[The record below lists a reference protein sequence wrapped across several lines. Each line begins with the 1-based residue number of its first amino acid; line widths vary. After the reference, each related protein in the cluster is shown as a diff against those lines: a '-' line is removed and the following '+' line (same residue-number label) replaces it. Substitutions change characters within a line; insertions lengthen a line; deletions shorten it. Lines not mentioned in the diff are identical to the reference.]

1 MLIWQIIFWFCVL
14 CLMHSYIFY
23 PLILNILSGNKKI
36 IAPQISEPDQPM
48 VSVIMSVYNEEKVL
62 EKKIKTVFTS
72 NYPSN
77 KLELVIGSDG
87 STDNTDFIIE
97 KFIQEGYQIRFK
109 KFGGRS
115 GKSNI
120 INALIPEVK
129 GQIFILTD
137 ANILFDEN
145 TIPFLVRH
153 FKNEKI
159 GLVGANVINTGL
171 QKEGISFQE
180 ETYIRRE
187 NKIKYQEGLI
197 WGTMMGAFGACYA
210 IRAELFGKIPKNFL
224 MEDFYITL
232 GVIRSKKLSISDP
245 EAKVYE
251 DVSNLVKEEFKRKI
265 RISAGNFQNLGVYYG
280 LLKNPFSGAGFSFL
294 SHKVL
299 RWKGPFFL
307 IVALISTAFL
317 LEQNLFYKILFFLQ
331 LLGFISPL
339 IDRLLSSLNIHNF
352 ALRLLAYFYMMNL
365 ALLLGFVKWVR
376 GIKTNTWN
384 PTQRNVE

>member
-14 CLMHSYIFY
+14 CLVHSYIFY
-23 PLILNILSGNKKI
+23 PLILNILAASKKR
-36 IAPQISEPDQPM
+36 PVPEISTQHQPM

-62 EKKIKTVFTS
+62 EKKIRTVFTTQ
-72 NYPSN
+72 YPLD

-87 STDNTDFIIE
+87 STDNTNTIIE
-97 KFIQEGYQIRFK
+97 NFIKEGFNIQFK

-129 GQIFILTD
+129 GEIYILTD

-153 FKNEKI
+153 FTDEKV

-210 IRAELFGKIPKNFL
+210 IRAELFRVIPQNFL

-232 GVIRSKKLSISDP
+232 GVISSKKLSISDP

-251 DVSNLVKEEFKRKI
+251 DVSNLVQEEFKRKI
-265 RISAGNFQNLGVYYG
+265 RISAGNFQNLGVFYG

-307 IVALISTAFL
+307 ILALIAGAFL
-317 LEQNLFYKILFFLQ
+317 FEQNLFYRILFFLQ
-331 LLGFISPL
+331 LIGFISPL
-339 IDRLLSSLNIHNF
+339 IDKLFSSVNIHNF
-352 ALRLLAYFYMMNL
+352 ALRLIAYFYMMNL
-365 ALLLGFVKWVR
+365 ALLLGFIKWMK
-376 GIKTNTWN
+376 GIRTNTWN
-384 PTQRNVE
+384 PTQRNIE